1 MKHGQA
7 RERKMGA
14 GGKRRMVELSRRS
27 TAHCTKVVSIGGRRN
42 KGELEENRER
52 RKEEREEGKDSQRL
66 NKEMRTLKKRKSLVS
81 PWRRTMYE
89 YYSLFNLLTFF
100 FICLFPAL

>member
-14 GGKRRMVELSRRS
+14 GGKRGMVESSRRS

-52 RKEEREEGKDSQRL
+52 RISRKGKRERERRISRKGKRERIV
-66 NKEMRTLKKRKSLVS
+66 KG
-81 PWRRTMYE
+81 
-89 YYSLFNLLTFF
+89 
-100 FICLFPAL
+100 

>member
-52 RKEEREEGKDSQRL
+52 RISRKGKRERIVKG
-66 NKEMRTLKKRKSLVS
+66 
-81 PWRRTMYE
+81 
-89 YYSLFNLLTFF
+89 
-100 FICLFPAL
+100 